1 MRNGERTAEALTA
14 RELCM
19 LCRVYNELLNN
30 EKQVARAKILWD
42 REPGH
47 PEATQWMANSLLNSL
62 GRSKTES
69 KDFIEFVD
77 DALS

>member
-1 MRNGERTAEALTA
+1 
-14 RELCM
+14 M

-77 DALS
+77 DALSKKLGNHRRRPTRKAGR